1 MRVIVKI
8 GTSSLTSD
16 SGEVN
21 MSALSKLV
29 SEVVA
34 ARRQEHEIVVVT
46 SGAITAGVQKLGIP
60 RPDEPEILQALS
72 AVGQIDLMRA
82 YGEEFGS
89 HGVATGQVLLA
100 PHDFRDRNQYLHAET
115 TFEHL
120 LRLDVVPCLLYTSDA
135 ADE

>member
-8 GTSSLTSD
+8 GTSSLTSE

-46 SGAITAGVQKLGIP
+46 SGAITA
-60 RPDEPEILQALS
+60 
-72 AVGQIDLMRA
+72 AVSYTHLRA
-82 YGEEFGS
+82 
-89 HGVATGQVLLA
+89 H
-100 PHDFRDRNQYLHAET
+100 ET
-115 TFEHL
+115 
-120 LRLDVVPCLLYTSDA
+120 
-135 ADE
+135 

>member
-16 SGEVN
+16 SGKVN
-21 MSALSKLV
+21 ISALSKLV

-34 ARRQEHEIVVVT
+34 ARTRTRNCCGDLRCNHRR
-46 SGAITAGVQKLGIP
+46 VQKLGFHA
-60 RPDEPEILQALS
+60 RRTRNSQALS

-100 PHDFRDRNQYLHAET
+100 PHDF
-115 TFEHL
+115 
-120 LRLDVVPCLLYTSDA
+120 P
-135 ADE
+135 